1 MSSTAAVQ
9 RYYRFHSR
17 IYDLTRWTFLFGRN
31 ALVRQIAAYH
41 PHKVIEIGCGT
52 GVNLKKLMTLLPDTT
67 FTGFDVS
74 DDMIVIAKRKLAG
87 FLEKNRLIL
96 KAEPFTAA
104 GVPTQVDLV
113 FASYCLSMINPGF
126 ESVISDAYDVLE
138 PGGIFAFADFHASRS
153 TIFRS
158 WMGFNHV
165 RMEGHLVEVA
175 RKHFK
180 EIRCSIAPA
189 YGGLWHYV
197 IWIGRK

>member
-1 MSSTAAVQ
+1 MSSASALQ

-17 IYDLTRWTFLFGRN
+17 IYDLTRWTFLFGRS

-41 PHKVIEIGCGT
+41 PQNVIEIGCGT
-52 GVNLKKLMTLLPDTT
+52 GVNLKKLMSLLPDAA

-87 FLEKNRLIL
+87 FLNKNRLTL
-96 KAEPFTAA
+96 TAEPFTAA
-104 GVPTQVDLV
+104 SVPKQVDLV

-126 ESVISDAYDVLE
+126 DTVVSDAYDVLQ
-138 PGGIFAFADFHASRS
+138 PDGIFAFADFHNSPS

-180 EIRCSIAPA
+180 ELSCSIVPA
-189 YGGLWHYV
+189 YGGLWNYV